1 MEFKVDLTPSW
12 NMVLCGLVPRLL
24 ENSTREGRLDALEL
38 LKEAADK
45 LDLLSAFVDENDE
58 VLFMLQRFQAE
69 QSKLTPKTQ
78 PSYGDEETQP

>member
-24 ENSTREGRLDALEL
+24 ENGTREGRRDALEL

-45 LDLLSAFVDENDE
+45 LDMMSALVKENHE
-58 VLFMLQRFQAE
+58 VLLMLNRFQAE
-69 QSKLTPKTQ
+69 QPKLTQKVQ
-78 PSYGDEETQP
+78 Q